1 MLLASG
7 NSYSQFKGRHV
18 TEQPKPQEKEDKFKF
33 EIVYLVPLL
42 ASMLFGLG
50 CAYLLVP
57 QQSEAIPVTPIPE
70 STPGAPFGNALY
82 FVVLIAISAFLFYFL
97 LKRKSKNII
106 KGLIVV
112 ALTMASLLL
121 SVVYLSAI
129 LVYIPLLDNM
139 WVLISLSVILM
150 ILFDLSIFRFGSIA
164 RNVAVVAIGGAL
176 GIFFAFSIPLYSAVI
191 ILIFLAIYDVF
202 AVYKGPVGKIAASG
216 LDQLQGLSFSFKDIQ
231 MGLGDLV
238 FYSMLVGVMFFS
250 YQQSIL
256 PTIMAIVGILA
267 GSIITFFAL
276 EKKSVFP
283 GLPFPIMLGLAGG
296 LISALILGLPF
307 PNSFV

>member
-1 MLLASG
+1 
-7 NSYSQFKGRHV
+7 V
-18 TEQPKPQEKEDKFKF
+18 TEQPKSTEQEKDKFKF
-33 EIVYLVPLL
+33 QVVYLVPIL

-50 CAYLLVP
+50 CAYLLAP

-70 STPGAPFGNALY
+70 TTPGAPFGNALY
-82 FVVLIAISAFLFYFL
+82 FVILIAISATVFYFL
-97 LKRKSKNII
+97 LKRKSKNIV

-112 ALTMASLLL
+112 ALTTASLLL
-121 SVVYLSAI
+121 SLVYLSAI
-129 LVYIPLLDNM
+129 LVYFPLLDNL
-139 WVLISLSVILM
+139 WVLIVLSVALAV
-150 ILFDLSIFRFGSIA
+150 LFDLSIFRMSSIT

-176 GIFFAFSIPLYSAVI
+176 GIFFGFSIPLYSAVI
-191 ILIFLAIYDVF
+191 ILAFLAFYDVI
-202 AVYKGPVGKIAASG
+202 AVYKGPVGKIASSG

-250 YQQSIL
+250 FLPNIF

-276 EKKSVFP
+276 EKKGIFP
-283 GLPFPIMLGLAGG
+283 GLPFPILLGLT
-296 LISALILGLPF
+296 LGLVTGF
-307 PNSFV
+307 LL